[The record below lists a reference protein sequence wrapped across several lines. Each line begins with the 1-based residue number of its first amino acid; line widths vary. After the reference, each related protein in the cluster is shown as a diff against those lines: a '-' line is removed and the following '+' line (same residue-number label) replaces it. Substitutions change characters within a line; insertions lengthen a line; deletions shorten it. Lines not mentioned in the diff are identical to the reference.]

1 MGSYNLFENLKLKN
15 FSILPGSETKL
26 LKGLELGCTGII
38 TATCNVTAELSR
50 KVYDD
55 FFAGKNQLYNDK
67 LCDVRN
73 TFDKYN
79 LISGLHTFC
88 AQNDN
93 TYKNILPPLRLLN
106 KNLHYKLLFHPD
118 LYFGEAYT
126 NGEIVIEN
134 GTLTDFLDLALMNIG
149 RGELNFFSYLMNRLR
164 GSYRYL
170 TNFNFIK
177 KSKMN
182 VSHHYDIS
190 DGLYDLFLDP
200 KGQYSCAY
208 FKDENDNLE
217 TAQNNKINHIIKK
230 LNIKSDQKVL
240 DIGCGW
246 GSLAIDI
253 AKSAQCEVT
262 GITLSENQLNYCNQ
276 KAKELN
282 LENQVKF
289 KLMDYR
295 ELNEK
300 FDRIVSVG
308 MCEHVGRKF
317 YKKFFNQIEK
327 MLKDDGISLIHTIGS
342 VNPPRDPHP
351 WITKYIFPGGY
362 TPSLSEVT
370 TPIEKAGL
378 IVTDIEVLRM
388 HYSHTLRHWKE
399 NCLNNKDKIIEMFDE
414 KFFRMWEFYLA
425 GCEMAFKWGDQVV
438 YQFQLTKNYTST
450 PVTRDY
456 IYQ

>member
-1 MGSYNLFENLKLKN
+1 MYLAN
-15 FSILPGSETKL
+15 FLNKVFNKDGFILVD
-26 LKGLELGCTGII
+26 
-38 TATCNVTAELSR
+38 A
-50 KVYDD
+50 
-55 FFAGKNQLYNDK
+55 NDK
-67 LCDVRN
+67 EYIIGSPKKKIPIKV
-73 TFDKYN
+73 K
-79 LISGLHTFC
+79 
-88 AQNDN
+88 
-93 TYKNILPPLRLLN
+93 ILK
-106 KNLHYKLLFHPD
+106 KNLHHKLFFHPD

-126 NGEIVIEN
+126 DGDIKIEN
-134 GTLTDFLDLALMNIG
+134 GSLTDFLNIALMNFG
-149 RGELNFFSYLMNRLR
+149 RNELNIFSYLINKFR
-164 GSYRYL
+164 GSFRYL

-190 DGLYDLFLDP
+190 DDLYNLFLDP
-200 KGQYSCAY
+200 KRQYSCAY
-208 FKDENDNLE
+208 FKCESDSLE
-217 TAQNNKINHIIKK
+217 TAQNNKIQHIIKK
-230 LNIKSDQKVL
+230 LNIKKNQKVL

-253 AKSAQCEVT
+253 AKTANCEVT
-262 GITLSENQLNYCNQ
+262 GITLSENQLNYCNK

-282 LENQVKF
+282 LENQISF

-308 MCEHVGRKF
+308 MFEHVGRKF
-317 YKKFFNQIEK
+317 YKKFFLQIER
-327 MLKDDGISLIHTIGS
+327 LLNDNGVCLTHTIGS
-342 VNPPRDPHP
+342 ANPPRDPHP

-370 TPIEKAGL
+370 GPIEKSGL

-399 NCLNNKDKIIEMFDE
+399 NCIQNKEKIIQMFDE
-414 KFFRMWEFYLA
+414 KFFRMWEFYLT

>member
-1 MGSYNLFENLKLKN
+1 MS
-15 FSILPGSETKL
+15 S
-26 LKGLELGCTGII
+26 
-38 TATCNVTAELSR
+38 V
-50 KVYDD
+50 
-55 FFAGKNQLYNDK
+55 
-67 LCDVRN
+67 
-73 TFDKYN
+73 
-79 LISGLHTFC
+79 
-88 AQNDN
+88 
-93 TYKNILPPLRLLN
+93 
-106 KNLHYKLLFHPD
+106 
-118 LYFGEAYT
+118 
-126 NGEIVIEN
+126 
-134 GTLTDFLDLALMNIG
+134 
-149 RGELNFFSYLMNRLR
+149 
-164 GSYRYL
+164 
-170 TNFNFIK
+170 
-177 KSKMN
+177 
-182 VSHHYDIS
+182 
-190 DGLYDLFLDP
+190 
-200 KGQYSCAY
+200 
-208 FKDENDNLE
+208 
-217 TAQNNKINHIIKK
+217 NKIEIEKFSNMADEWWDPYGKFRPLHKFNPIRIKYIKENIIRQFK
-230 LNIKSDQKVL
+230 IKNTIKPLSGINVL

-253 AKSAQCEVT
+253 AKSANCEVT
-262 GITLSENQLNYCNQ
+262 GITLSENQFNYCKK

-282 LENQVKF
+282 LENQLNF

-308 MCEHVGRKF
+308 MFEHVGRKF
-317 YKKFFNQIEK
+317 YRKFFSQVEK

-378 IVTDIEVLRM
+378 IVADIEVLRL

-399 NCLNNKDKIIEMFDE
+399 NCLRNKDKIIQMFDE
-414 KFFRMWEFYLA
+414 RFFRMWEFYLA

-438 YQFQLTKNYTST
+438 YQFQLTKNYRST